1 MEENVWSEPDI
12 YEILKDEYI
21 LISLY
26 VDDNEKQ
33 LPKEQQ
39 FDYLKKNGKVKKIK
53 TVGDKWST
61 FQVINFKNAS
71 QPYYVLLSP
80 DLEIL
85 NNTQQYTDRDT
96 YYNWLKEGLTT
107 FYEK

>member
-1 MEENVWSEPDI
+1 M
-12 YEILKDEYI
+12 
-21 LISLY
+21 
-26 VDDNEKQ
+26 
-33 LPKEQQ
+33 
-39 FDYLKKNGKVKKIK
+39 KKKKVKKIK